1 MALTKLKNRANR
13 HRHQRWSL
21 LCLILLLAACGKPHS
36 LQATDPPYRPVAN
49 PQQLM
54 QWILDPAAD
63 VIWDSAG
70 TIITAEG
77 RQELAPTTSASW
89 ESVSA
94 AAVRLSEAGN
104 LLMLPGRSMGK
115 DWEEYS
121 QALVNAGEQ
130 AFKASEARDA
140 DGLFD
145 AGGQIFQVCKA
156 CHAQYWI
163 REDDGR

>member
-1 MALTKLKNRANR
+1 MALTRLKDRANR
-13 HRHQRWSL
+13 HRQRRWSL
-21 LCLILLLAACGKPHS
+21 LCLILLLGACDKPQG

-77 RQELAPTTSASW
+77 RQELAPTTSAGW

-94 AAVRLSEAGN
+94 AAITLSEAGN
-104 LLMLPGRSMGK
+104 LLMLPGRSMGN
-115 DWEEYS
+115 DWQEYA
-121 QALVNAGEQ
+121 QALVSAGEQ
-130 AFKASEARDA
+130 AFKASESRDA

-163 REDDGR
+163 REGDGR

>member
-1 MALTKLKNRANR
+1 MVLTRLKDRANR
-13 HRHQRWSL
+13 HRHRRWSL
-21 LCLILLLAACGKPHS
+21 SCLILLLAACGKPHS
-36 LQATDPPYRPVAN
+36 LQETDSPYRPVAN

-54 QWILDPAAD
+54 TWILDPAAD

-70 TIITAEG
+70 TVITAEG
-77 RQELAPTTSASW
+77 RQELAPTTSAGW

-94 AAVRLSEAGN
+94 AAITLSEAGN

-115 DWEEYS
+115 DWEEYA
-121 QALVNAGEQ
+121 QALVSAGEQ
-130 AFKASEARDA
+130 ALKASEAQDA